1 MTAPDAPG
9 RRVRKRRQTQDHLAK
24 TAARLFEVHGFDEV
38 TMEQIAIDADVAKGT
53 LYNYFP
59 VKEAVLAHWIHL
71 QLASDMAHLSADM
84 DPNAGF
90 EDAIDRILDA
100 SADWCE
106 RHRIYL
112 LPYLRFRFMEI
123 EIATPKS
130 NDADADAG
138 DMIGAFEWLIRK
150 SQQAGRLCSDLGAEH
165 LATMFH
171 HLYLAALLR
180 WLNVP
185 NLVLREEFAAAVRIF
200 VEGTARRAS
209 KSTMHKG

>member
-24 TAARLFEVHGFDEV
+24 TAVRLFEAYGFDEV
-38 TMEQIAIDADVAKGT
+38 TMEQIALDADVAKGT

-59 VKEAVLAHWIHL
+59 VKEAVLAHWIHM

-90 EDAIDRILDA
+90 EDAIAHILNA

-106 RHRIYL
+106 QHRVYL

-123 EIATPKS
+123 EIAAPKS
-130 NDADADAG
+130 DDADAG

-150 SQQAGRLCSDLGAEH
+150 SQEAGQMRNDLGAGH

-185 NLVLREEFAAAVRIF
+185 NLILRDEFAAAVRIF
-200 VEGTARRAS
+200 IEGTASRSS
-209 KSTMHKG
+209 KFTKRKG